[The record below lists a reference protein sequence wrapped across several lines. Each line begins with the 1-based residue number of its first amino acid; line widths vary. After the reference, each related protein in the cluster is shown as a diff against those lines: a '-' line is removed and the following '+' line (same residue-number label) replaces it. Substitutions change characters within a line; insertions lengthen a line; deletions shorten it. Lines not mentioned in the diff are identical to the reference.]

1 MIVVEQIKRRLTI
14 LEAAERYAGV
24 SPKLKGNTYWCSC
37 LKHNERT
44 PSMQIFHDKDKY
56 RCFSCHSYGDQIDLV
71 AEAMNI
77 SNQDAIKLLLKDLG
91 LDAEISEDERQDIE
105 RSRAKREQERA
116 CREQQEAEI
125 KAEYIRLVDIE
136 RLFYRFINSIK
147 EPDDLD
153 RYEVV
158 ISLKSKD
165 MLEYWIEGL
174 LNGSQEDKL
183 EVVKVS
189 KGWNPWK
196 ED

>member
-1 MIVVEQIKRRLTI
+1 MIAVEQIKRNLTI
-14 LEAAERYAGV
+14 LEAASRYAGV
-24 SPKLKGNTYWCSC
+24 NPKLKGNSYWCRC

-44 PSMQIFHDKDKY
+44 PSMQIFHDKDRY

-91 LDAEISEDERQDIE
+91 LDADISEDERRELD
-105 RSRAKREQERA
+105 RARAKREQERA
-116 CREQQEAEI
+116 LKEQKEAEI

-136 RLFYRFINSIK
+136 RLFYRFMSGIK
-147 EPDDLD
+147 SPEDLD
-153 RYEVV
+153 RYEVI
-158 ISLKSKD
+158 ISLKNKD
-165 MLEYWIEGL
+165 MLEYWIKSL
-174 LNGSQEDKL
+174 LDGTQEDKL

-196 ED
+196 E